1 MLAPYRGDD
10 SEIAMQS
17 HFDPGAPEDPPP
29 QRSGS
34 EPARPTQSVALSA
47 LRDHARLLV
56 APREHPDEDPP
67 RAIREGRA
75 LIERG
80 VALLEEVQRHDEEV
94 EIEIVDDPFADAF
107 DATALPPPSTGP
119 SASDLCFAGLLE
131 MKGVQRQLGEAR
143 EEDELLSAVE
153 AGRRKLIR
161 AIRAVLKVAHAGSE
175 VPEALNDPLDLSCTE
190 VESALAARKLYARF
204 RRSLR
209 RPPDDTP
216 EGVLH
221 ALRYAAGALAAL
233 RTDPAYA
240 YVRATDRTML
250 RGLRERILE
259 WARGEKAAQRGL
271 ELMGDVETTA
281 DLLRGIN
288 QRQEVRLHD
297 RALVARLG
305 ALGPDD
311 ANAEVAADLARL
323 EGLDDA
329 LDQVLTSAGSTT
341 LRELWPRVAACLA
354 DLS

>member
-1 MLAPYRGDD
+1 MQRHLDRG
-10 SEIAMQS
+10 
-17 HFDPGAPEDPPP
+17 PPEEQLE

-47 LRDHARLLV
+47 LREHARLLV
-56 APREHPDEDPP
+56 APRQHPDEDPA

-75 LIERG
+75 QIERG

-94 EIEIVDDPFADAF
+94 EIEIVDDPFADVF
-107 DATALPPPSTGP
+107 ETTSLPPPSSGP

-131 MKGVQRQLGEAR
+131 MKGVQRQLAEAR

-175 VPEALNDPLDLSCTE
+175 VPEALDLSCTE

-233 RTDPAYA
+233 RTDPAYGC
-240 YVRATDRTML
+240 VRAADRTML

-329 LDQVLTSAGSTT
+329 LDHVLTSAGSAT

-354 DLS
+354 ELS